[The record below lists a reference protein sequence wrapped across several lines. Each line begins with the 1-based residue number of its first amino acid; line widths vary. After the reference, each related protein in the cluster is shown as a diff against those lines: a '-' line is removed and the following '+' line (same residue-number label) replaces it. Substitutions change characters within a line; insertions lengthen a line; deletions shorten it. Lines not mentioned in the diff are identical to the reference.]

1 MYVRRFRGMFDAY
14 YKNSEATLQTERGG
28 WHSVG
33 DVAWVD
39 GEGFY
44 TLCDRKRD
52 MIISGGVN
60 IYPAEIEDALHR
72 HPAIEDVAIFGVP
85 DDAMG
90 EELAMV
96 CHPQPGSALTEDEL
110 REHLGNALPTFKV
123 PKYLAL
129 TDEPLPRNASE
140 KIHRLAL
147 RNSFVAN

>member
-1 MYVRRFRGMFDAY
+1 M
-14 YKNSEATLQTERGG
+14 KE
-28 WHSVG
+28 
-33 DVAWVD
+33 VAV
-39 GEGFY
+39 
-44 TLCDRKRD
+44 
-52 MIISGGVN
+52 
-60 IYPAEIEDALHR
+60 
-72 HPAIEDVAIFGVP
+72 FGVP
-85 DDAMG
+85 DDLMG

-110 REHLGNALPTFKV
+110 RQHLRDALPTFKV